1 MNSSERI
8 LLPIKH
14 NWDLVKSL
22 CCCHFTV
29 KISYKHVEAEMIH
42 GWLWLLGDIFKVFA
56 LNHTGPLVSKEIR
69 KDNIIINLRSSI
81 QREISVRSPVLN
93 PLVVSRNGTEKAAA
107 CRKYFK
113 NVCCLRKKVVKEQGQ
128 GQPVNIPSGFIFFFS
143 PQHKYRKSGGAWW
156 PSKSLEIGDFCF
168 FHDWEVSP

>member
-1 MNSSERI
+1 M
-8 LLPIKH
+8 
-14 NWDLVKSL
+14 
-22 CCCHFTV
+22 
-29 KISYKHVEAEMIH
+29 
-42 GWLWLLGDIFKVFA
+42 
-56 LNHTGPLVSKEIR
+56 SKEIR

-143 PQHKYRKSGGAWW
+143 PQHKYRKSGGA
-156 PSKSLEIGDFCF
+156 
-168 FHDWEVSP
+168 